1 MRARG
6 LALAVA
12 AALTVLGPASARTAH
27 YGGTLTLGTAS
38 QTTSLDPTQ
47 SSTGNGIMRLLPAY
61 CLSLYTYASNHGTLE
76 LDPVLAAA
84 PPTRSADKLTYTIQ
98 LRKGIEFNDGTPF
111 NAQAVVSSFQRYAT
125 FPGSMRANDFLGVDS
140 ATATG
145 QYTVV
150 YHLTQQNSAFTGNL
164 YPLSPTAIA
173 KEGAGFGADPICVGP
188 FMVDSWTPGVQ
199 TTLVKS
205 PYYYKRGAVYL
216 DKIVFKILAN
226 TDAEAAALQ
235 AGDIQAFYDSVET
248 PPTIPNTTVIKVA
261 PLDWGGLVFNIGNKN
276 GEGNPPYSTVDRPL
290 AQSPKLRQAFEEAI
304 NRSTNSRV
312 AWSGVRIPSCTL
324 IPANDNEWYA
334 QTKVPCTPYDPQDAK
349 RLVAA
354 SGYPLPITVHLQ
366 IVTGNMGGVLEGQVI
381 QSEEAAVGF
390 NVVID
395 LLGSSPFGAALSSG
409 NFDVA
414 AVQEVPTDPDPNS
427 YIYPWFDTAAV
438 GNFAGY
444 SNPRLDYVLAN
455 ALKATDPK
463 ARAVDYHVAQQIL
476 QTDRPVI
483 VLRESIQY
491 GIFNSDLKGI
501 QFNPFGVMIFANA
514 QYR

>member
-1 MRARG
+1 MRARV
-6 LALAVA
+6 LVALT
-12 AALTVLGPASARTAH
+12 AALTLIGPATARTAQ
-27 YGGTLTLGTAS
+27 YGGTLTDGTS
-38 QTTSLDPTQ
+38 GQPNSLDPTQ
-47 SSTGNGIMRLLPAY
+47 SNDPALRRLLPNY

-76 LDPVLAAA
+76 LDPILAVA
-84 PPTRSADKLTYTIQ
+84 PPTVSADKLTYTIQ
-98 LRKGIEFNDGTPF
+98 LRKGIEFNDATPF
-111 NAQAVVSSFQRYAT
+111 NAQAVVSSFQRYT
-125 FPGSMRANDFLGVDS
+125 TYPGSAHASDFVGVAS

-150 YHLTQQNSAFTGNL
+150 YHLTQRNSAFTGNL
-164 YPLSPTAIA
+164 YPLSPTAVA
-173 KEGAGFGADPICVGP
+173 KEGSGFGNNPICVGP

-216 DKIVFKILAN
+216 DKIVFKILAD
-226 TDAEAAALQ
+226 TQAELAALQ
-235 AGDIQAFYDSVET
+235 AGDIQAMYDSVVT
-248 PPTIPNTTVIKVA
+248 PPTIPNTTVIKVS
-261 PLDWGGLVFNIGNKN
+261 PLDDGALVINIGNKN
-276 GEGNPPYSTVDRPL
+276 GEGNPPYSNVGTPL

-304 NRSTNSRV
+304 DRSTISRV
-312 AWSGVRIPSCTL
+312 AWTGVRKPNCSL
-324 IPANDNEWYA
+324 IPADDNEWYA
-334 QTKVPCTPYDPQDAK
+334 QTRVPCTPYDPKDAK

-366 IVTGNMGGVLEGQVI
+366 IVTGNTGGVLEGQVI

-395 LLGSSPFGAALSSG
+395 LLAGPAYSAALQSG
-409 NFDVA
+409 HFDVV
-414 AVQEVPTDPDPNS
+414 VQGQSPTDPDPNS
-427 YIYPWFDTAAV
+427 YIYPFFDTAGALNV
-438 GNFAGY
+438 AGY

-463 ARAVDYHVAQQIL
+463 ARAVDYRVAQQIL
-476 QTDRPVI
+476 KADRPVI

-491 GIFNSDLKGI
+491 GIIDSDLSGI

-514 QYR
+514 QYTS